1 MRTGMTMSRNPWNEN
16 YLRRGRLWGG
26 SASSL
31 PPLPR
36 SSRILE
42 LGCGDGKTVS
52 MLVQKGYHVT
62 AVDFSRQAALL
73 CRNACP
79 HPDRVGIAIADVRQV
94 PFRNESFDGII
105 ASHITGHLDG
115 AGRRQHACEVNRL
128 LAPGGVMYFRDF
140 SVGDFR
146 FGKGEETEEG
156 TFLKKNGI
164 TTHYFTD
171 DEVRTLF
178 AGLSVQSL
186 VQHQWV
192 MQVRGKSFPRA
203 EIVGEFIKTA

>member
-1 MRTGMTMSRNPWNEN
+1 MSMSRNLWDEN
-16 YLRRGRLWGG
+16 YQRRGRLWGG
-26 SASSL
+26 SASPL
-31 PPLPR
+31 PPLPC

-52 MLVQKGYHVT
+52 MLVQKGYQVT
-62 AVDFSRQAALL
+62 AIDFSCQAALL
-73 CRNACP
+73 CRNTCP
-79 HPDRVGIAIADVRQV
+79 YPDQVCIAIADVRQI
-94 PFRNESFDGII
+94 PLRNESFDGII
-105 ASHITGHLDG
+105 ASHVTGHLNQDG
-115 AGRRQHACEVNRL
+115 RHQHACEINRL

-140 SVGDFR
+140 SAGDFR
-146 FGKGEETEEG
+146 FGQGVETEAG

-178 AGLSVQSL
+178 AGLFMQSL

-192 MQVRGKSFPRA
+192 MKVRGKVFPRA
-203 EIVGEFIKTA
+203 EIVAQFIKPA